1 MLAICRILRVRIENT
16 DWHFQFFVDDPDWLG
31 EIRVVRNHD
40 QLIAVIAKRAAS
52 MYVAMLTSEPFSS
65 IFSTRTVG
73 EPVAG
78 GRREPH
84 RHDALQEVP
93 VVHGEVWNRL
103 KSPDVKLLTLGN
115 LWICSRRLYEGG
127 EIPNA
132 IYRDSG

>member
-78 GRREPH
+78 GV
-84 RHDALQEVP
+84 A
-93 VVHGEVWNRL
+93 
-103 KSPDVKLLTLGN
+103 
-115 LWICSRRLYEGG
+115 SRIGTMLCKKC
-127 EIPNA
+127 P
-132 IYRDSG
+132 